1 MLGSH
6 TPLSL
11 DTRKDLGY
19 GKNKN
24 TTQNSRMMPGC
35 YPYDCNYDESN
46 ANIDAETFLAV
57 QSKKINKKS
66 KDFYAK
72 KGTNPFY
79 FAAGNS
85 ILECFENPDSVLE
98 SIAALGDSMSPI
110 PTKRSR
116 ISGGMASASKKYWH
130 GAETEFRPG
139 FKAGW
144 FSPAPESE
152 LYYDPNNDAY
162 DEAVFD
168 MDHLLH
174 KVKKI
179 RGM

>member
-6 TPLSL
+6 APLGL
-11 DTRKDLGY
+11 DSRKDLGY
-19 GKNKN
+19 GRNKN
-24 TTQNSRMMPGC
+24 SRQNLRQAPGC
-35 YPYDCNYDESN
+35 YPYDCAVRDSN
-46 ANIDAETFLAV
+46 VDIDDETFLAV

-66 KDFYAK
+66 RDFYAK

-85 ILECFENPDSVLE
+85 ILECFENPNSMLE
-98 SIAALGDSMSPI
+98 NIAALGDSMSPLPI
-110 PTKRSR
+110 KRNR
-116 ISGGMASASKKYWH
+116 MSGGMTSASKKYWH

-144 FSPAPESE
+144 FSPPPESE
-152 LYYDPNNDAY
+152 LYYDPSNDPY

-168 MDHLLH
+168 MDNLLN